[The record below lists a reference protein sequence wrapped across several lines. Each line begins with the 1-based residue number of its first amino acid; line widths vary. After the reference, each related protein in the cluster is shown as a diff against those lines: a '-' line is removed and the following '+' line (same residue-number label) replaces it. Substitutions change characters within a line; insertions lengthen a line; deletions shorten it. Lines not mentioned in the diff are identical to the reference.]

1 MELFLPSVLVL
12 LVSAA
17 VVFFVFPSFGPSTLA
32 IVSVIL
38 LTLGVYQHWVQFG
51 VEYRLSTWWLGLVA
65 YAPYVMVGGLLVAIA
80 IYLLYLLPANSQNST
95 AVASVPMPTVA
106 NMPSANSST
115 NPVTAGINRALNS
128 AVNMGNRRN
137 NKTLGFPPSQV

>member
-12 LVSAA
+12 LLAAA
-17 VVFFVFPSFGPSTLA
+17 VVFFVFPSVGPATLA
-32 IVSVIL
+32 IVSALL
-38 LTLGVYQHWVQFG
+38 LTLGVYQHWTQFG
-51 VEYRLSTWWLGLVA
+51 NEYRLSTWWLGLIA

-95 AVASVPMPTVA
+95 ASSVIPMPTIS

-115 NPVTAGINRALNS
+115 NPVTAGINRALNTS
-128 AVNMGNRRN
+128 MNLANKMNT
-137 NKTLGFPPSQV
+137 KTLGFPPSQV